1 MLILE
6 LILDWSQARLN
17 KTEMCEKKSHSI
29 FITFRKEEN
38 IIVHSNIGD
47 GLRAYWHIT
56 RCDIIYYLYKSEPR
70 YAP

>member
-1 MLILE
+1 
-6 LILDWSQARLN
+6 
-17 KTEMCEKKSHSI
+17 MCEKKILFDIYHIQKGRKYNS
-29 FITFRKEEN
+29 TF
-38 IIVHSNIGD
+38 SNIGD